1 MHVEPKHTL
10 DTLRGMLSSN
20 KCSDNKTFINKMEA
34 RRRRRR
40 RRKEEGGGGW
50 RKRTRTLSE
59 LIVFGCSS
67 PIEKLFDHTSNR

>member
-1 MHVEPKHTL
+1 MPLYFAILLCACVHVEPKHTL

-40 RRKEEGGGGW
+40 RKEEGGGGV
-50 RKRTRTLSE
+50 E
-59 LIVFGCSS
+59 
-67 PIEKLFDHTSNR
+67 EAHTHPQ